1 MITQSSTMKTVNKD
15 LLKIKSET
23 PLPQQQK
30 NKKKIKRMYL
40 LLWAYTTGECGGERN
55 SLSSLK
61 SRRRSIQTKKYIS
74 LKRKF

>member
-15 LLKIKSET
+15 LLEIKYET
-23 PLPQQQK
+23 PLPQQLK
-30 NKKKIKRMYL
+30 NKKIKMMYL

-61 SRRRSIQTKKYIS
+61 SRRRSIQTKIHF
-74 LKRKF
+74 L